1 MHNHWERKR
10 LRRAHVPRVENLPG
24 IQLWGTL
31 RGSPICEVT
40 RMFRKPVSFAIFHL
54 GFLLVFC
61 MVTLALAISAHAQI
75 GNATLGGTVMDP
87 SGAAV
92 GDAELTLTSKATGF
106 EMRVTTNERGEYT
119 FRNVTPGTY
128 DLKVIKAGFQN
139 YIQKDIVLTI
149 NQSGHADATL
159 KVGATT
165 ETVTVEGENTLIN
178 YDNGTLQGGMDPE
191 TVKDLP
197 LIVSGKPRSSA
208 SFAVLLP
215 GVSTGSSNEAFNAR
229 INGGLQSGDE
239 ALLDG
244 ATMQEGFMSQ
254 SGMVS
259 IQGDFQMSPDM
270 VQEVKVLTSAY
281 APEYGS
287 SSSGQITMVSKS
299 GGNTYHGAAFEYA
312 RNKSFNAAPWNA
324 SCSTPGCD
332 RRPPDNEHDF
342 GANVGGPIKI
352 PFLYHG
358 TSKHHSFFYFDWEA
372 FHQAGGSNVPTLSIP
387 SMLER
392 AGDFTDWQDSKGQ
405 LIPVYM
411 PGNASAACQAAAG
424 VGPGQ
429 QFPGNKIPSNCFSQ
443 IALAYLK
450 ELPQPTNAQ
459 PFNNY
464 TLSKPVPDT
473 LVSNSNVFMTR
484 IDHSYGD
491 KDHFYFFWWRQFTGY
506 NTATEL
512 PPIISTESPTR
523 PQNSPIARF
532 NWEHTFSTTMTN
544 HMTLGYLNR
553 NEGYGS
559 EPQILDAA
567 KAGTLPLVAGA
578 AGNNSLPQFTF
589 TTFNQISNST
599 GPPAGNVTTRPT
611 WDLNDT
617 ANKTLGHHTITFGFD
632 WRNIQGNVHQHTNQA
647 GSYNFSG
654 SATAIPSL
662 NSGAP
667 VADFLLGAVTGGSV
681 DRRTVSANYPR
692 QKSWALHVNDSWKVT
707 TKFTANFGVRWD
719 YFSPSREKYNHLSFF
734 DPAGMNPDGIPGSLA
749 FAGSGSACQPAC
761 YGAEYP
767 EKAWRKGFA
776 PRLSIAYA
784 YDPKTVVRA
793 GYGVFLTQAFYPG
806 WNGGIQ
812 LDGYNLS
819 QSFGTLKDP
828 TTSQNDPTFYVDNGV
843 PAPAL
848 TPPFISGSFDNGHT
862 NILYR
867 PLDANRRSY
876 SQQWNL
882 TIERQLPQNV
892 FLSVAYVGNKGS
904 RLPSSL
910 NPVNVLNPF
919 DAKIQAFYA
928 NTTPID
934 ASCATGNPTPGAI
947 CSYVPELDVPFTSD
961 NQTLFGVTPPYPGW
975 IAELNA
981 AGNCSPTVG
990 QALLP
995 FPQFCDKLQGLNE
1008 NHGSSIYHSFQLKFE
1023 KRYSQGLYMLVAYTN
1038 SKLLTNAADN
1048 TQRDASTWNASQGVI
1063 SPFEERRNRSLA
1075 PDDVPQTLSA
1085 AFVYELPLGRGKR
1098 YLHDNG
1104 AVDRLAGGWQIS
1116 PIIRYS
1122 KGTPLWIRSDACLTS
1137 YTGQGCLPALISGA
1151 NPFLQDPNSFDPGK
1165 GPLLN
1170 VAAFEPL
1177 TSFEP
1182 AGACR
1187 GCTGV
1192 FGYTGKGPRIFGF
1205 RGPNYKNVDFAIT
1218 KNTKLNERLNFIFRA
1233 EFYNAFNTH
1242 LFVDDSNFNIA
1253 GNNGAFDFH
1262 INSPN
1267 FGGWTGN
1274 VSAPRRIQLGARIE
1288 F

>member
-1 MHNHWERKR
+1 
-10 LRRAHVPRVENLPG
+10 
-24 IQLWGTL
+24 
-31 RGSPICEVT
+31 
-40 RMFRKPVSFAIFHL
+40 MFRKPASFAIFHFS
-54 GFLLVFC
+54 FLTIFCLVALF
-61 MVTLALAISAHAQI
+61 LAVSAQAQI

-92 GDAELTLTSKATGF
+92 ADADLTLTNKATGF
-106 EMRVTTNERGEYT
+106 EMKVTSNERGEYT

-128 DLKVIKAGFQN
+128 DLKVDKAGFQN
-139 YIQKDIVLTI
+139 YIQRDIVLTI

-159 KVGATT
+159 RLGATT

-178 YDNGTLQGGMDPE
+178 YDNGTLQGGIDPE

-270 VQEVKVLTSAY
+270 VQEVKVLTSDY

-287 SSSGQITMVSKS
+287 STSGQITMVSKS
-299 GGNTYHGAAFEYA
+299 GGNTYHGALFEYT

-324 SCSTPGCD
+324 TCSTPGCD
-332 RRPPDNEHDF
+332 RRPPDVEHDF
-342 GANVGGPIKI
+342 GANIGGPVKI

-387 SMLER
+387 SALER
-392 AGDFTDWQDSKGQ
+392 GGDFTDWKDSKGQ

-443 IALAYLK
+443 IAVAYLAK
-450 ELPQPTNAQ
+450 MPQPTNLL

-464 TLSKPVPDT
+464 TLSKPVPDS

-484 IDHSYGD
+484 IDHNYGD

-506 NTATEL
+506 NTATAL
-512 PPIISTESPTR
+512 PPIISTEEPTR

-559 EPQILDAA
+559 EPAVLAAA
-567 KAGTLPLVAGA
+567 KAKTLPAVSGAVPGA
-578 AGNNSLPQFTF
+578 ATLPEFTF
-589 TTFNQISNST
+589 TTFNQISDN
-599 GPPAGNVTTRPT
+599 AGISGDNVTTRPT

-617 ANKTLGHHTITFGFD
+617 ANKTLGHHTVTFGFD
-632 WRNIQGNVHQHTNQA
+632 WRNIQGNIHQHTNQA
-647 GSYNFSG
+647 GTYNFSG
-654 SATAIPSL
+654 SATSIPSL

-681 DRRTVSANYPR
+681 DRRTVSAWYPR
-692 QKSWALHVNDSWKVT
+692 QNSWALHFNDSWKVT
-707 TKFTANFGVRWD
+707 TKFTANFGIRWD

-734 DPAGMNPDGIPGSLA
+734 DPIGSNPDGIPGSLA

-761 YGAEYP
+761 FGAEYP

-793 GYGVFLTQAFYPG
+793 GYGVFFTQAFYPG
-806 WNGGIQ
+806 WGGGIS
-812 LDGYNLS
+812 LDGYNLN

-828 TTSQNDPTFYVDNGV
+828 ATNQNDPTFYLDNGV
-843 PAPAL
+843 PAPAQV
-848 TPPFISGSFDNGHT
+848 PPFISGSFDNGHG
-862 NILYR
+862 ILYR

-876 SQQWNL
+876 AQQWNL
-882 TIERQLPQNV
+882 TIERQLPQNI

-910 NPVNVLNPF
+910 NPINVLNPF
-919 DAKIQAFYA
+919 DSKIQALYA

-934 ASCATGNPTPGAI
+934 PSCATPNPTAGAN
-947 CSYVPELDVPFTSD
+947 CSYVPELSVPFTSD
-961 NQTLFGVTPPYPGW
+961 NQTLFGVKTPYPGW

-995 FPQFCDKLQGLNE
+995 FPQYCDRLQGLNE

-1063 SPFEERRNRSLA
+1063 SPYEERRNRSLA

-1104 AVDRLAGGWQIS
+1104 GLDRLVGGWQIS
-1116 PIIRYS
+1116 PVIRYS
-1122 KGTPLWIRSDACLTS
+1122 KGTPLWIRSGACLTS

-1151 NPFLQDPNSFDPGK
+1151 NPFLQDPNNFNPGK
-1165 GPLLN
+1165 GALLN
-1170 VAAFEPL
+1170 VNAFEPL

-1182 AGACR
+1182 AGACP

-1218 KNTKLNERLNFIFRA
+1218 KNTKLSERVNFIFRA
-1233 EFYNAFNTH
+1233 EFYNALNFH
-1242 LFVDDSNFNIA
+1242 MFVDDGNFNIG
-1253 GNNGAFDFH
+1253 GNNAFNTDISSSSFGA
-1262 INSPN
+1262 
-1267 FGGWTGN
+1267 WTGN
-1274 VSAPRRIQLGARIE
+1274 VSAPRRIQFGARFE

>member
-1 MHNHWERKR
+1 MWRR
-10 LRRAHVPRVENLPG
+10 L
-24 IQLWGTL
+24 
-31 RGSPICEVT
+31 GSA
-40 RMFRKPVSFAIFHL
+40 MNFRF
-54 GFLLVFC
+54 GFLTAFC
-61 MVTLALAISAHAQI
+61 LGLLLMAISVRAQI
-75 GNATLGGTVMDP
+75 GNATLSGTVMDP

-92 GDAELTLTSKATGF
+92 ANAELTLTNKATGF
-106 EMRVTTNERGEYT
+106 EMRVTSNERGEYT
-119 FRNVTPGTY
+119 FRNVTPATY
-128 DLKVIKAGFQN
+128 DLRVVKTGFQN
-139 YIQKDIVLTI
+139 YIQRDVELTI
-149 NQSGHADATL
+149 NQSGHADVRL
-159 KVGATT
+159 RIGATT
-165 ETVTVEGENTLIN
+165 ETVMVEGENTLIN
-178 YDNGTLQGGMDPE
+178 YDNGTLQGGIDPE

-215 GVSTGSSNEAFNAR
+215 GVSTGNSNEAFNAR

-270 VQEVKVLTSAY
+270 VQEVKVLTSDY

-287 SSSGQITMVSKS
+287 STSGQITMVSKS
-299 GGNTYHGAAFEYA
+299 GGNTYHGALFEYA

-324 SCSTPGCD
+324 TCNTPGCD
-332 RRPPDNEHDF
+332 RRPPDTEHDF

-352 PFLYHG
+352 PHLYHG

-392 AGDFTDWQDSKGQ
+392 GGDFTDWKDSNGQ
-405 LIPVYM
+405 LIPIYM
-411 PGNASAACQAAAG
+411 PGNASAACQTAAG

-429 QFPGNKIPSNCFSQ
+429 QFPGNKIPSGCFSQ
-443 IALAYLK
+443 IALAYLAK
-450 ELPQPTNAQ
+450 MPTPTNSLPQ
-459 PFNNY
+459 NNY
-464 TLSKPVPDT
+464 TLAKPVPDS

-484 IDHSYGD
+484 IDHNYGD

-512 PPIISTESPTR
+512 PPIIATEEPTR

-532 NWEHTFSTTMTN
+532 NWEHTFSTTLTN

-559 EPQILDAA
+559 EPQVLAAAAA
-567 KAGTLPLVAGA
+567 KTLPLVSGVVPGA
-578 AGNNSLPQFTF
+578 KSLPEFTF
-589 TTFNQISNST
+589 TTFNQISDNAGIST
-599 GPPAGNVTTRPT
+599 ANVTTRPT

-632 WRNIQGNVHQHTNQA
+632 WRNIQGNIHQHTNEA
-647 GSYNFSG
+647 GTYGFGG

-681 DRRTVSANYPR
+681 DRRTVSAWYPR
-692 QKSWALHVNDSWKVT
+692 QNSWALHVNDSWKVT

-719 YFSPSREKYNHLSFF
+719 YFSPSREKYNHVSFF
-734 DPAGMNPDGIPGSLA
+734 DPTAMNPDGIPGRLA
-749 FAGSGSACQPAC
+749 FAGSGSGCQPAC
-761 YGAEYP
+761 FGAEYP
-767 EKAWRKGFA
+767 EKAWHRGFA
-776 PRLSIAYA
+776 PRLSVAYS
-784 YDPKTVVRA
+784 YDQKTVVRA
-793 GYGVFLTQAFYPG
+793 GYGVFFTQAFYPG
-806 WNGGIQ
+806 WGGGIS
-812 LDGYNLS
+812 LDGYNLN

-828 TTSQNDPTFYVDNGV
+828 TTNQNDPTFYLDNGV
-843 PAPAL
+843 PAPSQ
-848 TPPFISGSFDNGHT
+848 TPPFISGSFDNGHG
-862 NILYR
+862 ILYR

-876 SQQWNL
+876 AQQWNL

-910 NPVNVLNPF
+910 NPINVLNPF
-919 DAKIQAFYA
+919 DSKIQGLYA

-934 ASCATGNPTPGAI
+934 ASCATPNPTKGVN
-947 CSYVPELDVPFTSD
+947 CSYVAELDVPFTSD
-961 NQTLFGVTPPYPGW
+961 NQTLFGVKTPYPGW

-1023 KRYSQGLYMLVAYTN
+1023 KRYSKGLYMLVAYTN
-1038 SKLLTNAADN
+1038 SKLLSNAADN

-1063 SPFEERRNRSLA
+1063 SPYEEKRNRSLA

-1085 AFVYELPLGRGKR
+1085 AFVYELPFGKGKQ
-1098 YLHDNG
+1098 YLHNSNALDH
-1104 AVDRLAGGWQIS
+1104 AVGGWQIS

-1122 KGTPLWIRSDACLTS
+1122 KGTPLWIRSGTCLTA
-1137 YTGQGCLPALISGA
+1137 YTGQGCLPGRVSGVS
-1151 NPFLQDPNSFDPGK
+1151 PFLQDPNNFDPSK
-1165 GPLLN
+1165 GALLN
-1170 VAAFEPL
+1170 PAAFEPL
-1177 TSFEP
+1177 TSFEA
-1182 AGACR
+1182 AGACQ

-1192 FGYTGKGPRIFGF
+1192 FGYTGTGPRIFGF
-1205 RGPNYKNVDFAIT
+1205 RGPTYKNVDFAIT
-1218 KNTKLNERLNFIFRA
+1218 KNTKITERVNFIFRA
-1233 EFYNAFNTH
+1233 EFYNAFNLH
-1242 LFVDDSNFNIA
+1242 MFVNDGNFTISG
-1253 GNNGAFDFH
+1253 GNAFDTD
-1262 INSPN
+1262 ISSAT
-1267 FGGWTGN
+1267 FGQWTGN
-1274 VSAPRRIQLGARIE
+1274 VSAPRRIQLGARFE

>member
-1 MHNHWERKR
+1 
-10 LRRAHVPRVENLPG
+10 
-24 IQLWGTL
+24 
-31 RGSPICEVT
+31 
-40 RMFRKPVSFAIFHL
+40 MFRKLTSFAVFHL
-54 GFLLVFC
+54 GFLLVC
-61 MVTLALAISAHAQI
+61 CLVMLGLASSAHAQI
-75 GNATLGGTVMDP
+75 GNASLGGTVMDP

-92 GDAELTLTSKATGF
+92 ANAELTLTNKATGF
-106 EMRVTTNERGEYT
+106 EMKVTSNERGEYT
-119 FRNVTPGTY
+119 FRNVTPAAY
-128 DLKVIKAGFQN
+128 DLRVVKTGFQN
-139 YIQKDIVLTI
+139 YIQKDVELTI
-149 NQSGHADATL
+149 NQSGHADVRL
-159 KVGATT
+159 SLGATT
-165 ETVTVEGENTLIN
+165 ETVLVEGENTLIN
-178 YDNGTLQGGMDPE
+178 YDNGTLQGGIDPE

-215 GVSTGSSNEAFNAR
+215 GVSTGNSNEAFNAR

-270 VQEVKVLTSAY
+270 VQEVKVLTSDY

-287 SSSGQITMVSKS
+287 STSGQITMVSKS
-299 GGNTYHGAAFEYA
+299 GGNTYHGALFEYA
-312 RNKSFNAAPWNA
+312 RNKSFNAARWNA
-324 SCSTPGCD
+324 TWGTAACD
-332 RRPPDNEHDF
+332 RRQPDNEHDF
-342 GANVGGPIKI
+342 GANIGGPIKF
-352 PFLYHG
+352 PHLYHG

-392 AGDFTDWQDSKGQ
+392 GGDFTDWKDSTGQ
-405 LIPVYM
+405 LIPIYM
-411 PGNASAACQAAAG
+411 PGNASAACQTAAG

-429 QFPGNKIPSNCFSQ
+429 QFPGNKIPSGCFSQ
-443 IALAYLK
+443 IALAYLAK
-450 ELPQPTNAQ
+450 MPQPTNTQ
-459 PFNNY
+459 PKNNY
-464 TLSKPVPDT
+464 TLSKPVPDS

-484 IDHSYGD
+484 IDHNYGD

-506 NTATEL
+506 NTATAL
-512 PPIISTESPTR
+512 PAIISTEEPTR

-559 EPQILDAA
+559 EPQVLAAAAA
-567 KAGTLPLVAGA
+567 KTLPIVGGA
-578 AGNNSLPQFTF
+578 VPTAKSLPEFTF
-589 TTFNQISNST
+589 TTFNQISDNAGIST
-599 GPPAGNVTTRPT
+599 ENVTARPT

-617 ANKTLGHHTITFGFD
+617 ANKTFGHHTITFGFD
-632 WRNIQGNVHQHTNQA
+632 WRNIQGNIHQHTNEA
-647 GSYNFSG
+647 GTYGFGG

-662 NSGAP
+662 NSGAE

-681 DRRTVSANYPR
+681 DRRTVSAWYPR
-692 QKSWALHVNDSWKVT
+692 QNSWAFHFNDSWKVT
-707 TKFTANFGVRWD
+707 TKFTANFGLRWD

-734 DPAGMNPDGIPGSLA
+734 DPTGMNPDGIPGSLA
-749 FAGSGSACQPAC
+749 FAGSGSGCQPAC

-776 PRLSIAYA
+776 PRLSVAYS
-784 YDPKTVVRA
+784 YDQKTVVRA
-793 GYGVFLTQAFYPG
+793 GYGVFFTQAFYPG
-806 WNGGIQ
+806 WGGGIS
-812 LDGYNLS
+812 LDGYNLN

-828 TTSQNDPTFYVDNGV
+828 TTNQNDPTFYLDNGI
-843 PAPAL
+843 PAPAQ
-848 TPPFISGSFDNGHT
+848 TPPFISGSFDNGHG
-862 NILYR
+862 ILYR

-876 SQQWNL
+876 AQQWNL

-919 DAKIQAFYA
+919 DSKIQALYA

-934 ASCATGNPTPGAI
+934 PSCATPNPTSGAN
-947 CSYVPELDVPFTSD
+947 CSYVPELNVPFTSD

-1023 KRYSQGLYMLVAYTN
+1023 KRYNKGLYMLVAYTN

-1063 SPFEERRNRSLA
+1063 SPYEERRNRSLA

-1085 AFVYELPLGRGKR
+1085 AFVYELPFGKGKS
-1098 YLHDNG
+1098 YLHDSNALDH
-1104 AVDRLAGGWQIS
+1104 AVGGWQIS

-1122 KGTPLWIRSDACLTS
+1122 KGTPFWIRSGSCLTS
-1137 YTGQGCLPALISGA
+1137 YTGQGCLPGRVSGVS
-1151 NPFLQDPNSFDPGK
+1151 PFLQDVNNFDPGK
-1165 GPLLN
+1165 GALLN
-1170 VAAFEPL
+1170 PAAFEPL
-1177 TSFEP
+1177 TSFEA
-1182 AGACR
+1182 AGACQ

-1192 FGYTGKGPRIFGF
+1192 FGYTGTGPRIFGF

-1218 KNTKLNERLNFIFRA
+1218 KNTKITERVNFIFRA
-1233 EFYNAFNTH
+1233 EFYNAFNLH
-1242 LFVDDSNFNIA
+1242 MFINDGNFTISG
-1253 GNNGAFDFH
+1253 GNAFDTD
-1262 INSPN
+1262 ISSST
-1267 FGGWTGN
+1267 FGQWTGN
-1274 VSAPRRIQLGARIE
+1274 VSAPRRIQLGARFE

>member
-1 MHNHWERKR
+1 MIST
-10 LRRAHVPRVENLPG
+10 RVNEV
-24 IQLWGTL
+24 
-31 RGSPICEVT
+31 GSRSLCFLAV
-40 RMFRKPVSFAIFHL
+40 
-54 GFLLVFC
+54 LLVLLSIGLP
-61 MVTLALAISAHAQI
+61 VNAQI
-75 GNATLGGTVMDP
+75 GNATLGGTVMDQ
-87 SGAAV
+87 SAGAVA
-92 GDAELTLTSKATGF
+92 DAELTLVNKATGF
-106 EMRVTTNERGEYT
+106 EAKVTSNERGEYS
-119 FRNVTPGTY
+119 FRNITPGTY
-128 DLKVIKAGFQN
+128 DLKVSKAGFQN

-149 NQSGHADATL
+149 NQSGRADATL
-159 KVGATT
+159 KVGTT
-165 ETVTVEGENTLIN
+165 SETVTVEGENTLIN
-178 YDNGTLQGGMDPE
+178 YDNGTVQGGIDPQ

-270 VQEVKVLTSAY
+270 VQEVKVLTSDY

-287 SSSGQITMVSKS
+287 STSGQITMVSKS
-299 GGNTYHGAAFEYA
+299 GGNQYHGAAFEYA
-312 RNKSFNAAPWNA
+312 RNRVFNAAPWN
-324 SCSTPGCD
+324 STCSTPGCD
-332 RRPPDNEHDF
+332 RRPLDNEHDF
-342 GANVGGPIKI
+342 GANFGGPIKI

-387 SMLER
+387 SASER
-392 AGDFTDWQDSKGQ
+392 SGNFTDWKDSNGN
-405 LIPVYM
+405 LIPIYM

-429 QFPGNKIPSNCFSQ
+429 QFPGNIIPSGCFSQ
-443 IALAYLK
+443 IAVAYLG
-450 ELPQPTNAQ
+450 ELPQPTNSL

-464 TLSKPVPDT
+464 TLPKPVPDS
-473 LVSNSNVFMTR
+473 LVANSNVFMTR
-484 IDHSYGD
+484 IDHNYGD

-532 NWEHTFSTTMTN
+532 NWEHTFSTTLTN

-567 KAGTLPLVAGA
+567 KAGTLPAVSGA
-578 AGNNSLPQFTF
+578 VSNNSLPQFTF
-589 TTFNQISNST
+589 GSTPFNQISNST
-599 GPPAGNVTTRPT
+599 GPPEGNVTTRPT

-617 ANKTLGHHTITFGFD
+617 ANKIVGHHTITFGFD
-632 WRNIQGNVHQHTNQA
+632 WRNIQGNIHQHTNEA
-647 GSYNFSG
+647 GDYGFNG
-654 SATAIPSL
+654 TATAIPSL

-667 VADFLLGAVTGGSV
+667 VADFLLGAVNGGSV
-681 DRRTVSANYPR
+681 DRRTVSAWFPR
-692 QKSWALHVNDSWKVT
+692 QISWALHVNDSWKVT
-707 TKFTANFGVRWD
+707 SKFTANFGVRWD

-734 DPAGMNPDGIPGSLA
+734 DPNGQNPAGIPGTLA
-749 FAGSGSACQPAC
+749 FAGKGSTCEPAC
-761 YGAEYP
+761 FGSEYP
-767 EKAWRKGFA
+767 EEPWHRGFA
-776 PRLSIAYA
+776 PRLSIAYS
-784 YDPKTVVRA
+784 YDQKTVVRA
-793 GYGVFLTQAFYPG
+793 GYGVFFTQAFYPG
-806 WNGGIQ
+806 WGGGIS
-812 LDGYNLS
+812 LDGFNLN
-819 QSFGTLKDP
+819 QSFGSLKDP
-828 TTSQNDPTFYVDNGV
+828 TTNQADPAFYLDNGV
-843 PAPAL
+843 PAPAQA
-848 TPPFISGSFDNGHT
+848 PPFISGGYDNGHA
-862 NILYR
+862 ILYR

-882 TIERQLPQNV
+882 TIERQLPQNI

-904 RLPSSL
+904 RLPSNL
-910 NPVNVLNPF
+910 NPLNVLNPF
-919 DAKIQAFYA
+919 DPNVQALQA

-934 ASCATGNPTPGAI
+934 PSCATGTPGPGAN
-947 CSYVPELDVPFTSD
+947 CSYVPELNVPFTSD
-961 NQTLFGVTPPYPGW
+961 NQVLFGVKTPYPGW
-975 IAELNA
+975 VAELNA

-995 FPQFCDKLQGLNE
+995 FPQYCDQLQGLNE

-1038 SKLLTNAADN
+1038 SKIITDAADN
-1048 TQRDASTWNASQGVI
+1048 TQSSASTWNASQGVI
-1063 SPFEERRNRSLA
+1063 SQFEEKRNRSLA

-1085 AFVYELPLGRGKR
+1085 AFVYELPFGRGKR
-1098 YLHDNG
+1098 YLNSHG
-1104 AVDRLAGGWQIS
+1104 ALDRLVGGWQIS

-1122 KGTPLWIRSDACLTS
+1122 KGTPMWVRSGACLTA
-1137 YTGQGCLPALISGA
+1137 YTGQGCLPGLIAGA
-1151 NPFLQDPNSFDPGK
+1151 NPFLQDSNNYDPAK

-1170 VAAFEPL
+1170 AAAFEPL
-1177 TSFEP
+1177 TSFQPEGSCP
-1182 AGACR
+1182 A
-1187 GCTGV
+1187 CTGV
-1192 FGYTGKGPRIFGF
+1192 FGYTGTGPRIFGF
-1205 RGPNYKNVDFAIT
+1205 RGPNYKNVDFAVT
-1218 KNTKLNERLNFIFRA
+1218 KNTRISERLNFIFRA
-1233 EFYNAFNTH
+1233 EFYNAFNYH
-1242 LFVDDSNFNIA
+1242 LFVNDGNFNIG
-1253 GNNGAFDFH
+1253 GNNAFNTD
-1262 INSPN
+1262 ISSAN
-1267 FGGWTGN
+1267 FGGWNGN